1 MQFSEKKKYK
11 RKTFGEK
18 FDSKGKDMKSSR
30 GIKQAA
36 VALAVIADWATG
48 ANVTKAVVSKP
59 IRAGAYGYGKFSAGA
74 GYVAKGLDSLKKT
87 ASSAYNRARYGSTP
101 SVKKDTTLRL
111 GSGTKP
117 LGLPERG
124 GGRRVIIPKAP
135 APRGT
140 GVWVVQKPTMLSGKF
155 GGPTIP
161 VPNNPLNTTGLPKG
175 PGTKAGSFKLPKSS
189 LGAFGTANV
198 LDPKIQKT
206 KDSAKKRAW
215 NVVKAGQKNPKTYG
229 NFATRDQAATKA
241 KNIRNR
247 ANVKVDKI
255 ASTISKD
262 TGKSVN
268 YVKAANKKLSTP
280 QGKADL
286 NKAYKAS
293 SGRVRAKGGKNVL
306 NPAGA
311 AVSMV
316 LSMDVERNPEKY
328 QKGIFGGTVG
338 KTSVPGYLAR
348 TSGGKKLSKKVTNIK
363 GKISKRFKF

>member
-1 MQFSEKKKYK
+1 MA
-11 RKTFGEK
+11 
-18 FDSKGKDMKSSR
+18 SSR
-30 GIKQAA
+30 GAKQAA
-36 VALAVIADWATG
+36 VTGAVIADLSTG
-48 ANVTKAVVSKP
+48 ANVSKAVINKP
-59 IRAGAYGYGKFSAGA
+59 IQAGAYGIGKLSSGA
-74 GYVAKGLDSLKKT
+74 GYVARGLGSLKKT
-87 ASSAYNRARYGSTP
+87 ASSAYNKARYGSTP

-117 LGLPERG
+117 LGLPEKAG
-124 GGRRVIIPKAP
+124 GSRVIIPKAP

-140 GVWVVQKPTMLSGKF
+140 GARVVQPKPTMLSGKF

-189 LGAFGTANV
+189 TV

-206 KDSAKKRAW
+206 KDSAKKRAG
-215 NVVKAGQKNPKTYG
+215 NVVKAGQKNPKIYG

-241 KNIRNR
+241 KSIRNR

-255 ASTISKD
+255 ASTISKN

-316 LSMDVERNPEKY
+316 QGLDIQKNPEKY

-338 KTSVPGYLAR
+338 INSLPGYLAR

>member
-1 MQFSEKKKYK
+1 MPIQTKTFKKKKYE
-11 RKTFGEK
+11 RKNLVEK
-18 FDSKGKDMKSSR
+18 IVQKTKDVASSR
-30 GIKQAA
+30 GARQAA
-36 VALAVIADWATG
+36 VAGAVIADLSTG
-48 ANVTKAVVSKP
+48 AKVAKGVVSKP
-59 IRAGAYGYGKFSAGA
+59 IQAGAYGIGKLSSGA
-74 GYVAKGLDSLKKT
+74 GYVAKGLGSLKKT

-111 GSGTKP
+111 GAGTKP
-117 LGLPERG
+117 LGLPEKG
-124 GGRRVIIPKAP
+124 SGSRVIIPKAP
-135 APRGT
+135 GPRGT
-140 GVWVVQKPTMLSGKF
+140 GARVVQPQPTMLSGKF
-155 GGPTIP
+155 GAPTIP

-175 PGTKAGSFKLPKSS
+175 PGTASGSFKLPKSS
-189 LGAFGTANV
+189 TV
-198 LDPKIQKT
+198 LDSNIQKT
-206 KDSAKKRAW
+206 KASAKKRAG

-241 KNIRNR
+241 MSIRNR

-255 ASTISKD
+255 ASTISKN

-316 LSMDVERNPEKY
+316 QGLDIQKNPEKY

-338 KTSVPGYLAR
+338 INSLPGYLAR